1 MLDQVPERHSLLG
14 LNDMHYTTSNGHVGC
29 FYFFSI
35 MKNAAWTFMYKV
47 LCGQMFAFLLGTY
60 LMELLGHMLTDV

>member
-14 LNDMHYTTSNGHVGC
+14 LNDMHYTTSNEHVGC

-35 MKNAAWTFMYKV
+35 VKNAA
-47 LCGQMFAFLLGTY
+47 
-60 LMELLGHMLTDV
+60 